1 MIYQQYYK
9 MKNILIRRRLA
20 KEVWNIKWYQRIP
33 QHVSEWLD
41 RNVK

>member
-1 MIYQQYYK
+1 
-9 MKNILIRRRLA
+9 MKKVLRKERRKLA

-33 QHVSEWLD
+33 QHVAEWLD